1 MTKKD
6 FPSMIDGKKA
16 GVFKASD
23 GKEYSIIGMTLMELQ
38 TISEEVEAEWL
49 KMGYPL
55 PKPPMQR
62 LAPQFG
68 DPSQYFLVPYTET
81 TIEEGTDYEKKL
93 WNAYQEMEGEFNKLS
108 AKRMLLAIVSRI
120 VVGQEDLEKFL
131 EERKKLTGTT
141 LKLPE
146 DEFAVRK
153 LYVEVNIIGA
163 HTESEMTGSIS
174 QILAQSLKAAGVIT
188 DNEVDKIIGLFRN
201 PRQESESESKGSA
214 DTREAQ
220 GALGN

>member
-201 PRQESESESKGSA
+201 SRQESESESKGSA

>member
-6 FPSMIDGKKA
+6 FPSTIDGKKA

-81 TIEEGTDYEKKL
+81 TIEEGTEYEKKL

-131 EERKKLTGTT
+131 EERKKLTNTS

-174 QILAQSLKAAGVIT
+174 QILAQSLKVAGVIT

>member
-1 MTKKD
+1 
-6 FPSMIDGKKA
+6 MIDGKKA

-201 PRQESESESKGSA
+201 SRQESESESKGSA